1 MPYSSITSRTDVQAM
16 IREQVSE
23 IMLQGLTNQSA
34 ALNLFTRLNVPTNQT
49 RFPVLSALPTAYF
62 VTGDT
67 GQKQTTEAAWDNKYI
82 NIEELAAIVPVPDAV
97 LADAGFD
104 LWGSIRPLVENAI
117 ARALDAAI
125 FFG

>member
-49 RFPVLSALPTAYF
+49 RFPVLSALPA
-62 VTGDT
+62 
-67 GQKQTTEAAWDNKYI
+67 
-82 NIEELAAIVPVPDAV
+82 LVPS
-97 LADAGFD
+97 G
-104 LWGSIRPLVENAI
+104 
-117 ARALDAAI
+117 ARRR
-125 FFG
+125 